1 MLMFIRRAL
10 AVSLSLLFIL
20 SLFFPLKAVMAA
32 SPAAPVP
39 APPAVVPPAI
49 GADSGKPPSDD
60 NKQPSTPPAVVPP
73 AVPSDDNKQSGAS
86 PSPVAPKVEAGLS
99 QEPKQAVSPEAEEKA
114 GSPQSNK
121 VAPPLTN
128 EEKKNDSS
136 AAKVPGKVKAAG
148 AELGA
153 DADLPPWR
161 EKLDEHDVEKMA
173 GCEAIADHEHK
184 QIIIRPKNGAKEG
197 VIYVALEIHS
207 GVPHPPFYYRLY
219 QESMAML
226 AVIQATEGYTLK
238 FEKRIYLFRSVAPA
252 KGDYSSFFN
261 HVVPNDEE
269 KYSGSTLASLG
280 NIADVNTN
288 FLGSLWYF
296 LAHTRI
302 GTKDLNILAQ
312 KKYPASVELEGAFK
326 YMKCLTGYADFSNFQ
341 TGMGTLSMRSMFEDS
356 GTDNF
361 VLNFSNKV
369 LCHERL
375 NFKGELLGTN
385 LQNAF
390 KDFKGVLIA
399 NNWNDSY
406 KDGKGR
412 IKSAFGKSPD
422 QLFGVKKKDAEK
434 GYSLSSLVVT
444 DNPELLK
451 IKKNSKYYKKITL
464 SYLDRKEELELP
476 AIYDSRITPTGESDT
491 NQPASADYMK
501 IVKYQVDKAIHA
513 KVAEI
518 KRKCG
523 LPDNFPLEA
532 VPTKAISSTPTS
544 LFQEYRLPIKINE
557 LMVSPQKQV
566 VCENAAIEK
575 ININFI
581 YADNKKLQRFH
592 LDTAALEQQLP
603 QGLKLHVAGNNL
615 LNSGLLHFFPLA
627 VGFNGSPLLQVLTQ
641 PVATISGTIQ
651 CDDNKVT
658 KKKVDGKEEYYVYL
672 TISGTAEYADGS
684 SGVLT
689 QKAEI
694 QVLPNIP
701 VGNKP
706 ETSATLSAY
715 LILAGA
721 LSVILTGRSLAKK

>member
-1 MLMFIRRAL
+1 MFIRREL
-10 AVSLSLLFIL
+10 AVSLSLLFVL

-32 SPAAPVP
+32 SPVAPVP
-39 APPAVVPPAI
+39 APPAVA
-49 GADSGKPPSDD
+49 
-60 NKQPSTPPAVVPP
+60 PPAVVPP
-73 AVPSDDNKQSGAS
+73 AVPSADNKQPGAPPAAGADSGKQPSTPSAVPSDDNKQSDAS

-99 QEPKQAVSPEAEEKA
+99 REPKQAVSPEAEQKKPEA
-114 GSPQSNK
+114 QQPS
-121 VAPPLTN
+121 VAAPPATN
-128 EEKKNDSS
+128 GEKKNDSS
-136 AAKVPGKVKAAG
+136 VAKVQVPSKVQAAG
-148 AELGA
+148 AALA
-153 DADLPPWR
+153 DDDLPPWR
-161 EKLDEHDVEKMA
+161 EKLDEEDVMQMA

-312 KKYPASVELEGAFK
+312 KKYPASVALEGAFK

-412 IKSAFGKSPD
+412 IKSAFRKSPD

-476 AIYDSRITPTGESDT
+476 AIYDSRITPTGENDT

-501 IVKYQVDKAIHA
+501 IVKYQVDKAIQA
-513 KVAEI
+513 KVQEMRQKYNIPANMQ
-518 KRKCG
+518 
-523 LPDNFPLEA
+523 PFP
-532 VPTKAISSTPTS
+532 TQAITFTPTS
-544 LFQEYRLPIKINE
+544 LFQNYKIYCPPAQMEAQPLEQTVYEGQEINKIKITVISQKEENLPTFAFDQAWQTE
-557 LMVSPQKQV
+557 L
-566 VCENAAIEK
+566 AK
-575 ININFI
+575 I
-581 YADNKKLQRFH
+581 
-592 LDTAALEQQLP
+592 
-603 QGLKLHVAGNNL
+603 GLKFTPAAPDPNNRKVLAAG
-615 LNSGLLHFFPLA
+615 
-627 VGFNGSPLLQVLTQ
+627 
-641 PVATISGTIQ
+641 TISGIIK
-651 CDDNKVT
+651 DNSLQQELDSKGAKTYQITVT
-658 KKKVDGKEEYYVYL
+658 GKTTSGKEIKCEQTLKITV
-672 TISGTAEYADGS
+672 TRQIA
-684 SGVLT
+684 
-689 QKAEI
+689 
-694 QVLPNIP
+694 

-706 ETSATLSAY
+706 ETSSTLSAY

>member
-1 MLMFIRRAL
+1 MFIRRAL
-10 AVSLSLLFIL
+10 AVSLSLLFVL
-20 SLFFPLKAVMAA
+20 SLFFPLKTVMAA
-32 SPAAPVP
+32 SSAAPAP
-39 APPAVVPPAI
+39 A
-49 GADSGKPPSDD
+49 
-60 NKQPSTPPAVVPP
+60 PPAVVPP
-73 AVPSDDNKQSGAS
+73 AVPSADNKQSGTPPDAAPPAVPSADNKQPGAS
-86 PSPVAPKVEAGLS
+86 PSPVAPKLEAGLS
-99 QEPKQAVSPEAEEKA
+99 REPKQVVSPETEEKA
-114 GSPQSNK
+114 GKPQSNK
-121 VAPPLTN
+121 VASPLTN

-136 AAKVPGKVKAAG
+136 EAKVPAQVKAAG
-148 AELGA
+148 AAALA

-161 EKLDEHDVEKMA
+161 EKLDVKEVMQMA

-197 VIYVALEIHS
+197 VIYVAIEIHS
-207 GVPHPPFYYRLY
+207 GFSHPPFYYRLY

-592 LDTAALEQQLP
+592 LDKAALEQQLP
-603 QGLKLHVAGNNL
+603 QGLKLLAAGNNL
-615 LNSGLLHFFPLA
+615 LNSAWLHFFPLA

-651 CDDNKVT
+651 CDDSKVT
-658 KKKVDGKEEYYVYL
+658 NKKVDGKEEYYVYL

-721 LSVILTGRSLAKK
+721 LSVILTGRNLAKK

>member
-1 MLMFIRRAL
+1 MFIRRAL

-39 APPAVVPPAI
+39 A
-49 GADSGKPPSDD
+49 
-60 NKQPSTPPAVVPP
+60 PPAVVPP

-207 GVPHPPFYYRLY
+207 GVTHPPFYYRLY

-312 KKYPASVELEGAFK
+312 KKYPASVALEGAFK

-451 IKKNSKYYKKITL
+451 IKKNSKYYKKITI
-464 SYLDRKEELELP
+464 SYLDQKEELELP
-476 AIYDSRITPTGESDT
+476 AIYDSRIAPTGENDT

-501 IVKYQVDKAIHA
+501 IVKYQVDKAIQA
-513 KVAEI
+513 KVQEMRQKYNIPANMQ
-518 KRKCG
+518 
-523 LPDNFPLEA
+523 PFP
-532 VPTKAISSTPTS
+532 TQAITFTPTS
-544 LFQEYRLPIKINE
+544 LFQNYKIYCPPAQMEAQPLEQTVYEGQEINKIKITVISQKEENLPTFAFDQAWQTE
-557 LMVSPQKQV
+557 L
-566 VCENAAIEK
+566 AK
-575 ININFI
+575 I
-581 YADNKKLQRFH
+581 
-592 LDTAALEQQLP
+592 
-603 QGLKLHVAGNNL
+603 GLKFTPAAPDPNNRKVLAAG
-615 LNSGLLHFFPLA
+615 
-627 VGFNGSPLLQVLTQ
+627 
-641 PVATISGTIQ
+641 TISGIIKEDSLQQELDSKGAKTYQIT
-651 CDDNKVT
+651 VT
-658 KKKVDGKEEYYVYL
+658 GKTTSGKEFKCEQTLKITV
-672 TISGTAEYADGS
+672 TRQIA
-684 SGVLT
+684 
-689 QKAEI
+689 
-694 QVLPNIP
+694 

>member
-1 MLMFIRRAL
+1 
-10 AVSLSLLFIL
+10 
-20 SLFFPLKAVMAA
+20 MAK
-32 SPAAPVP
+32 V
-39 APPAVVPPAI
+39 
-49 GADSGKPPSDD
+49 
-60 NKQPSTPPAVVPP
+60 Q
-73 AVPSDDNKQSGAS
+73 VPSQ
-86 PSPVAPKVEAGLS
+86 V
-99 QEPKQAVSPEAEEKA
+99 Q
-114 GSPQSNK
+114 
-121 VAPPLTN
+121 
-128 EEKKNDSS
+128 
-136 AAKVPGKVKAAG
+136 AAG
-148 AELGA
+148 AALA
-153 DADLPPWR
+153 DDDLPPWR
-161 EKLDEHDVEKMA
+161 EKLDEEDVMQMA

-197 VIYVALEIHS
+197 VITSFPSPYSNGISPGDFTDKFCQKVLNDA
-207 GVPHPPFYYRLY
+207 
-219 QESMAML
+219 MAML
-226 AVIQATEGYTLK
+226 EVISSTEGYTLK
-238 FEKRIYLFRSVAPA
+238 FEKRIYFYGMLTPYADQGFKFNFLNCNPTGYMHSIDEIPVMIDLEIPKYGHFIKDRYKV
-252 KGDYSSFFN
+252 KGG
-261 HVVPNDEE
+261 
-269 KYSGSTLASLG
+269 GSTLASLG
-280 NIADVNTN
+280 NIADVNAK
-288 FLGSLWYF
+288 FLSNLDSF
-296 LAHTRI
+296 LPNSKNI
-302 GTKDLNILAQ
+302 KDINALAKLKCSKILSMWA
-312 KKYPASVELEGAFK
+312 AFK
-326 YMKCLTGYADFSNFQ
+326 YMKALTGYADFSNFQ
-341 TGMGTLSMRSMFEDS
+341 AGTDEYIISMGGMFEGA
-356 GTDNF
+356 GTGDF
-361 VLNFSNKV
+361 VLNFSNKKLFYKSGDLFSSCFV
-369 LCHERL
+369 ER
-375 NFKGELLGTN
+375 
-385 LQNAF
+385 AF

-399 NNWNDSY
+399 NNWEHEKTYERVNS
-406 KDGKGR
+406 KTGKKK
-412 IKSAFGKSPD
+412 IKTINSLLGNNRPQFRSPD
-422 QLFGVKKKDAEK
+422 QLFGVKKEDAEK

-451 IKKNSKYYKKITL
+451 IKKNSKYYKKITI
-464 SYLDRKEELELP
+464 SYLDQKEELELP
-476 AIYDSRITPTGESDT
+476 AIYDSRITPTGACDQ

-501 IVKYQVDKAIHA
+501 IVKYQVDEAIRA

-566 VCENAAIEK
+566 VCENAPIEK

-592 LDTAALEQQLP
+592 LDKAALEQQLP

-615 LNSGLLHFFPLA
+615 LNSAWLHFFPLA

-672 TISGTAEYADGS
+672 TISGTAEYADGR

-706 ETSATLSAY
+706 ETSSTLSAY

>member
-1 MLMFIRRAL
+1 MFIRRAL
-10 AVSLSLLFIL
+10 AVSLSLLFVL
-20 SLFFPLKAVMAA
+20 SLFFPLKTVMAA
-32 SPAAPVP
+32 SSAAPAP
-39 APPAVVPPAI
+39 APPAVVPQV
-49 GADSGKPPSDD
+49 GPSAD
-60 NKQPSTPPAVVPP
+60 NKQPGANGGKQPSTPP
-73 AVPSDDNKQSGAS
+73 AVPSDDNKQPSAPPAVPSGDNKQSGAS
-86 PSPVAPKVEAGLS
+86 PSPAVPKSEAGLS
-99 QEPKQAVSPEAEEKA
+99 QEPKQAVSPEAEQKKPEA
-114 GSPQSNK
+114 QQPS
-121 VAPPLTN
+121 VAAPPVAN

-136 AAKVPGKVKAAG
+136 AAKVQVPSKVQAAG
-148 AELGA
+148 AA
-153 DADLPPWR
+153 SSDADLPPWR
-161 EKLDEHDVEKMA
+161 EKLDLEDVMQMA

-207 GVPHPPFYYRLY
+207 GFSHPPFYYRLY

-451 IKKNSKYYKKITL
+451 IRKNSKYYKKITI
-464 SYLDRKEELELP
+464 SYLDQKEELELP
-476 AIYDSRITPTGESDT
+476 AIYDSRITATGACDQ

-501 IVKYQVDKAIHA
+501 IVKYQVDKAIQA
-513 KVAEI
+513 KVQEMRQKYNIPANMQ
-518 KRKCG
+518 
-523 LPDNFPLEA
+523 PFP
-532 VPTKAISSTPTS
+532 TQAITFTPTS
-544 LFQEYRLPIKINE
+544 LFQNYKIYCPPAQMEAQPLEQTVYEGQEINKIKITVISQKEENLPTFAFDQAWQTE
-557 LMVSPQKQV
+557 L
-566 VCENAAIEK
+566 AK
-575 ININFI
+575 I
-581 YADNKKLQRFH
+581 
-592 LDTAALEQQLP
+592 
-603 QGLKLHVAGNNL
+603 GLKFTPAAPDPNNRKVLAAG
-615 LNSGLLHFFPLA
+615 
-627 VGFNGSPLLQVLTQ
+627 
-641 PVATISGTIQ
+641 TISGIIKEDSLQQELDSKGAKTYQIT
-651 CDDNKVT
+651 VT
-658 KKKVDGKEEYYVYL
+658 GKTTSGKEFKCEQTLKITV
-672 TISGTAEYADGS
+672 TRQIA
-684 SGVLT
+684 
-689 QKAEI
+689 
-694 QVLPNIP
+694 